1 MDHKCDEPSEFTHA
15 RIQRY
20 YDEVYYKDAA
30 AAPTVTGHLHRL
42 ARRLDI
48 APGTRVLD
56 VACGTGAWLRAAQ
69 ERGAVVA
76 GIDLSKRA
84 IELCHAQMPEG
95 EFHVGAAERLP
106 FRDEQFDLV
115 TCLGSLEHFLDP
127 VAALKEMRRVARA
140 KARFLI
146 LVPNSG
152 FLTRRL
158 GLYRGTWQ
166 RTVIE
171 QARSLDEWQGI
182 FRDAG
187 LQVTER
193 WKDLHVLSWS
203 WIRRGP
209 WYQIPIRLAQ
219 ALLLPIWPLSWQY
232 QVYHLCV
239 EADDSHGAC

>member
-1 MDHKCDEPSEFTHA
+1 
-15 RIQRY
+15 
-20 YDEVYYKDAA
+20 
-30 AAPTVTGHLHRL
+30 
-42 ARRLDI
+42 I
-48 APGTRVLD
+48 A
-56 VACGTGAWLRAAQ
+56 
-69 ERGAVVA
+69 
-76 GIDLSKRA
+76 
-84 IELCHAQMPEG
+84 LCRAQMPEG
-95 EFHVGAAERLP
+95 DFHVGPAERLP
-106 FRDEQFDLV
+106 FGDGEFDLV

-127 VAALKEMRRVARA
+127 VGALKEMRRVARP

-171 QARSLDEWQGI
+171 RARTLDEWQSI
-182 FRDAG
+182 FCDAG

-203 WIRRGP
+203 WIGRGS
-209 WYQIPIRLAQ
+209 WYQVPIRLLQ
-219 ALLLPIWPLSWQY
+219 ALLLAIWPLSWQY
-232 QVYHLCV
+232 QVYHLCA

>member
-1 MDHKCDEPSEFTHA
+1 MNEERGESADPA
-15 RIQRY
+15 YAQVQRF
-20 YDEVYYKDAA
+20 YDEVYYNDDAA
-30 AAPTVTGHLHRL
+30 PSRVSGHLRRL

-48 APGTRVLD
+48 TPGVRMLD
-56 VACGTGAWLRAAQ
+56 VACGTGAWPRAAR

-76 GIDLSKRA
+76 GIDLSKKA
-84 IELCHAQMPEG
+84 IGLCRAQMPEG
-95 EFHVGAAERLP
+95 EFHVCPAERLP
-106 FRDEQFDLV
+106 FGDRQFDLV

-127 VAALKEMRRVARA
+127 VAALKEMRRVARP

-171 QARSLDEWQGI
+171 QARSLDEWQDI

-203 WIRRGP
+203 WIGLGR
-209 WYQIPIRLAQ
+209 WYEVPIRLLQ
-219 ALLLPIWPLSWQY
+219 ALLLVIWPLSWQY

-239 EADDSHGAC
+239 EADDSRGAC